1 MMPAHTITAYF
12 EDGLTTS
19 KGWRAKTLENPTG
32 IKDAPKEARQDELAV
47 HHLFRNQA
55 EELSPQ
61 NSSP

>member
-1 MMPAHTITAYF
+1 MLCKLKWFHN
-12 EDGLTTS
+12 ERRLVGGS
-19 KGWRAKTLENPTG
+19 AKTLENPTG
-32 IKDAPKEARQDELAV
+32 ITDAPKEARQDELAV